1 MNTSDFVHLR
11 VHSEYSIVD
20 GLAKVSDLAA
30 AAAELGMFALALTDH
45 GNLFGL
51 IKFHQ
56 ACRRS
61 GIKPILGLDLPHQPV
76 GGEGALRLTVL
87 ACSQAGY
94 RNLLRLASRL
104 HTEPGNQGAL
114 PMAQV
119 AEHAEGLILLSGA
132 PDTEIGQALA
142 NQDEAAAARMAKQL
156 ARHFPQRFYLE
167 VLRTGRA
174 REEACLRAVV
184 QLAGRLELPVVASNE
199 VCILQE
205 TQHEAHETR
214 VCINEGRAVNDPRRP
229 RRHSAAQHLKPP
241 QAMAQLFA
249 DLPEAVQ
256 NTLEV
261 AKRCTVEL
269 DLGASC
275 LPNYPVPAG
284 VSLEGYL
291 RQEAQVGL
299 AARLAEIHALGAYP
313 ADEAA
318 YRERLAYELGV
329 INQTGYPGYFLIVMD
344 FIAWARQQGIPVGPG
359 RGSGAGSLVAY
370 ALRITDLDPVHHDLL
385 FERFLNPERV
395 SMPDFDVDF
404 CVEGRD
410 RVIQYVSEL
419 YGQEAVSQI
428 VTFGS
433 MAAKAVVRDVAR
445 AQGKPY
451 ALGDRLAK
459 LIPNRL
465 GMTLRDAVAES
476 AELRDFLQGDEMAA
490 EIMDMAYALEGVVR
504 NVGRHAGGVVIAP
517 SRLTDFV
524 PVLLDERGGG
534 LVSQYDKDDVEQAG
548 LVKFDFLGLTT
559 LTVIHW
565 AVQAANRGIAA
576 KGGTPIDIDRLPMD
590 DRRTYDLLKRTE
602 TVGVFQLES
611 RGMKDLIRRLQPDSI
626 DDVIALVALYRP
638 GPMQNEADKDYVER
652 KHGRAPI
659 TYPHPDLEPVLH
671 NTFGVVIYQEQVM
684 QIAQV
689 LAGFSLGQADIL
701 RKAMGKKNPEEMA
714 KVRDQF
720 LAGAATYGVEVDLAN
735 RLFDQMATFAGYA
748 FNKSHSATYALVAYQ
763 TAWLKAHH
771 PAEFMAATLSADMEN
786 TDKVVTL
793 IDEVRRMKLSLK
805 PPSVNGSEFRFSVRG
820 GDIVYGLG
828 AVKGVGPV
836 PVESIVAARREG
848 PFEGLASF
856 CLRVDVKKANKR
868 VIEALI
874 QAGAMDEFAVSE
886 ETPNALRARLLAELD
901 AALQAAEQSLRD
913 QTLGMTDLFGGV
925 GEGRRTALPTA
936 AAPPLSDTQRLERE
950 KSVLGLYLT
959 GHPIQPYLGELR
971 RGCTRLA
978 EVQASATPMKVA
990 GLVVDLRVLRGRS
1003 GKDMG
1008 FLVIDDDSARMEAA
1022 LFAEVYERD
1031 KDKLAKGRILV
1042 LQGAVQPDDYNGAH
1056 KMRVDAVLTVAEWR
1070 QRANAGLRIDLNG
1083 DDPPESLP
1091 QRLTAALQPHR
1102 VERGGCP
1109 VSVRYRTAEVA
1120 GTVRLGWRV
1129 RADEPLMQDLQAEF
1143 GQDRVRVEFADS

>member
-1 MNTSDFVHLR
+1 M
-11 VHSEYSIVD
+11 
-20 GLAKVSDLAA
+20 
-30 AAAELGMFALALTDH
+30 
-45 GNLFGL
+45 
-51 IKFHQ
+51 
-56 ACRRS
+56 
-61 GIKPILGLDLPHQPV
+61 
-76 GGEGALRLTVL
+76 
-87 ACSQAGY
+87 
-94 RNLLRLASRL
+94 
-104 HTEPGNQGAL
+104 
-114 PMAQV
+114 
-119 AEHAEGLILLSGA
+119 
-132 PDTEIGQALA
+132 
-142 NQDEAAAARMAKQL
+142 
-156 ARHFPQRFYLE
+156 
-167 VLRTGRA
+167 LRTGRA

-256 NTLEV
+256 NTLEI
-261 AKRCTVEL
+261 AKRCTVGTRSRRVL
-269 DLGASC
+269 PAQLPGA
-275 LPNYPVPAG
+275 G
-284 VSLEGYL
+284 RVSLEGYL
-291 RQEAQVGL
+291 RQEAQAGL
-299 AARLAEIHALGAYP
+299 ATRLAEIHALGAYP

-433 MAAKAVVRDVAR
+433 HGRQGGGAR
-445 AQGKPY
+445 RGPRPRQSPTPW
-451 ALGDRLAK
+451 GDRLAK

-476 AELRDFLQGDEMAA
+476 AELRDLLQGDEMAA

-720 LAGAATYGVEVDLAN
+720 LAGAAAYGVEVDLAN
-735 RLFDQMATFAGYA
+735 R
-748 FNKSHSATYALVAYQ
+748 
-763 TAWLKAHH
+763 
-771 PAEFMAATLSADMEN
+771 P
-786 TDKVVTL
+786 
-793 IDEVRRMKLSLK
+793 VR
-805 PPSVNGSEFRFSVRG
+805 
-820 GDIVYGLG
+820 
-828 AVKGVGPV
+828 
-836 PVESIVAARREG
+836 
-848 PFEGLASF
+848 
-856 CLRVDVKKANKR
+856 
-868 VIEALI
+868 
-874 QAGAMDEFAVSE
+874 
-886 ETPNALRARLLAELD
+886 
-901 AALQAAEQSLRD
+901 
-913 QTLGMTDLFGGV
+913 
-925 GEGRRTALPTA
+925 
-936 AAPPLSDTQRLERE
+936 SD
-950 KSVLGLYLT
+950 
-959 GHPIQPYLGELR
+959 GHLR
-971 RGCTRLA
+971 RLRLQQIPFGHLRLGGLPDRLA
-978 EVQASATPMKVA
+978 EGPSSGGVH
-990 GLVVDLRVLRGRS
+990 GRHPVPPTWRTRTRWS
-1003 GKDMG
+1003 PSSTKC
-1008 FLVIDDDSARMEAA
+1008 
-1022 LFAEVYERD
+1022 
-1031 KDKLAKGRILV
+1031 
-1042 LQGAVQPDDYNGAH
+1042 GA
-1056 KMRVDAVLTVAEWR
+1056 
-1070 QRANAGLRIDLNG
+1070 
-1083 DDPPESLP
+1083 
-1091 QRLTAALQPHR
+1091 
-1102 VERGGCP
+1102 
-1109 VSVRYRTAEVA
+1109 
-1120 GTVRLGWRV
+1120 
-1129 RADEPLMQDLQAEF
+1129 
-1143 GQDRVRVEFADS
+1143 